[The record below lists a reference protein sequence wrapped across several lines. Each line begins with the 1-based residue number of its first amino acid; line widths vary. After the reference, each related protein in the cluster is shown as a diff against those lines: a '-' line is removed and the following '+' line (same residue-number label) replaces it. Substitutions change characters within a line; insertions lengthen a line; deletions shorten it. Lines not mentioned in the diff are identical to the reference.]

1 MTPDILRKRIE
12 IAQGKRPADTVIK
25 NAKIV
30 NVYSHDI
37 TEGDIAISD
46 GVIAGIG
53 TYSGVNEIN
62 ADGCYAIPGLI
73 DSHIHIESSF
83 LSPEEFGR
91 MVVPFGTTTIIAD
104 PHEIVNVCGEEGF
117 RYMLE
122 AAKRTA
128 LDIKFMV
135 PSCVPCSP
143 FENSGAVID
152 AKTVAE
158 LLQNEN
164 VIGLAEFMN
173 YVGVING
180 DEECLNKISAALN
193 QNKRID
199 GHAPGL
205 LGAGRQAYISTGILT
220 DHECSTIEEMH
231 QSIANGMFVE
241 LRNGSA
247 CHNLYVLIKGITPNN
262 SRRCLLCSDDMQPV
276 TLFENGHING
286 DIKACVEEGLD
297 PITAIQMGS
306 LNAAECYGL
315 TDRGAISA
323 GKRADI
329 VLTDNLTDF
338 NVRKVFINGI
348 LTAEN
353 GTYLP
358 QITKQDISAVSG
370 SVHIDKFSSDKLR
383 LPLRSQNVKAIGIIP
398 GNIVTKC
405 INAEVTIGDDGCF
418 KFDPKHDIV
427 KIAVIERH
435 HNTGNVGLG
444 LLTGYGIRHGAIAIT
459 IAHDSHNIIAVG
471 VSDEEMTLA
480 IKTLAKQG
488 GGIVLVKDGKVLDS
502 MPLPIA
508 GLMCDKDART
518 VEADLKRINTA
529 AHEQLGVD
537 TYIEPIS
544 TLCFMSLPVIPE
556 LKVTDKGLF
565 DVRRFEFTG
574 IET

>member
-12 IAQGKRPADTVIK
+12 IAQGKRLADTVIK

-46 GVIAGIG
+46 GIIAGIG
-53 TYSGVNEIN
+53 TYSGVQEID
-62 ADGCYAIPGLI
+62 ADGAFAIPGLI

-104 PHEIVNVCGEEGF
+104 PHEITNVCGVDGF
-117 RYMLE
+117 LYMLE

-152 AKTVAE
+152 SKTIAK
-158 LLQNEN
+158 LLQEEN
-164 VIGLAEFMN
+164 VCGLAEFMN
-173 YVGVING
+173 YVGVINK
-180 DEECLNKISAALN
+180 DEECLNKICAAIN
-193 QNKRID
+193 SGKKID

-205 LGAGRQAYISTGILT
+205 LGAGRQAYIGCGILT
-220 DHECSTIEEMH
+220 DHECTTPKEMQ

-241 LRNGSA
+241 LRRGSA
-247 CHNLYVLIKGITPNN
+247 CHNLEVLIKNVTPNN
-262 SRRCLLCSDDMQPV
+262 ARRCLLCSDDLQPV
-276 TLFENGHING
+276 TIFETGHINYG
-286 DIKACVEEGLD
+286 IHLCVAGGVD

-315 TDRGAISA
+315 TDRGAISV

-329 VLTDNLTDF
+329 VLVDNLQDF
-338 NVRKVFINGI
+338 RVRKTFIDGK
-348 LTAEN
+348 LAAADSE
-353 GTYLP
+353 YLLP
-358 QITKQDISAVSG
+358 IEKADISGVSG
-370 SVHIDKFSSDKLR
+370 SVHIDKYSIDKLR
-383 LPLRSQNVKAIGIIP
+383 LPLKSNKVKCIGIVQN
-398 GNIVTKC
+398 NIVTK
-405 INAEVTIGDDGCF
+405 NVSATVKTDNQGCF
-418 KFDPKHDIV
+418 IYDPNQDIV

-444 LLTGYGIRHGAIAIT
+444 LLTGYGIRYGAIAIT

-480 IKTLAKQG
+480 IKTLAEQG
-488 GGIVLVKDGKVLDS
+488 GGIVLVKDGKVLDK

-508 GLMCDKDART
+508 GLMSDKAART
-518 VEADLKRINTA
+518 VEADLARINTA
-529 AHEQLGVD
+529 AHTQLGVAEG
-537 TYIEPIS
+537 IEPVS

-565 DVRRFEFTG
+565 DVTRFEFTE
-574 IET
+574 I